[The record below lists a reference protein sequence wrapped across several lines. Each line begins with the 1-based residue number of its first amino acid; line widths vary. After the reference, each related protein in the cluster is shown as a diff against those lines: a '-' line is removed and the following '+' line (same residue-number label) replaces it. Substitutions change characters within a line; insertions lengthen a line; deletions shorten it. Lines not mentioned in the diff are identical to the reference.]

1 MAENSTNLFLEIL
14 QSYDAVPVIIAFC
27 VSVAVGLVLGAVVYV
42 LLTWMSR
49 RRAGSAIITRR
60 FPRKSR
66 SSPRARPNF
75 KRNNSYDRR
84 TNNNLLGASFSFQRQ
99 SSSPD
104 RIDPLGRMSGAT
116 LRLIRCRKLC
126 TSSKQTGSFNLFQKR
141 NLKKVA
147 KVTGAVVLG
156 GCLFITYEVAAL
168 DKALT
173 IDTSAIIK
181 EKYKSYIYLKG
192 ASLDEKENFA
202 SDLTQKARKE
212 LHKAARR
219 FLEVSSWLFQH
230 SLDEHFCH
238 VDADPH
244 EVALWVLLK
253 KTKSANQAVRL
264 EAVQELG
271 KNHNWHDYQY
281 QTAAQVIDQ
290 RTAVGLARTPQVDLR
305 FFRPPPALLNQEKL
319 ET

>member
-104 RIDPLGRMSGAT
+104 RIDPLGYKTSFRGSTFHPLLQCSQIAREAEEGSPSSLPCTQTLLPEADGA
-116 LRLIRCRKLC
+116 
-126 TSSKQTGSFNLFQKR
+126 SEQ
-141 NLKKVA
+141 
-147 KVTGAVVLG
+147 VVLNPSRPESFWG
-156 GCLFITYEVAAL
+156 N
-168 DKALT
+168 
-173 IDTSAIIK
+173 TS
-181 EKYKSYIYLKG
+181 LRG
-192 ASLDEKENFA
+192 FHV
-202 SDLTQKARKE
+202 TQ
-212 LHKAARR
+212 
-219 FLEVSSWLFQH
+219 
-230 SLDEHFCH
+230 
-238 VDADPH
+238 P
-244 EVALWVLLK
+244 
-253 KTKSANQAVRL
+253 
-264 EAVQELG
+264 
-271 KNHNWHDYQY
+271 
-281 QTAAQVIDQ
+281 
-290 RTAVGLARTPQVDLR
+290 
-305 FFRPPPALLNQEKL
+305 PPPAYDSIIQAYC
-319 ET
+319 ETRT